1 MKQQVGDVE
10 TKAVQTPDHVVRD
23 HEDRDKGAIEL
34 RRSAVQPGR
43 IEILPNQC
51 WINHGL
57 FQPGEMYEVITA
69 KEIEKHG
76 QVAKNS
82 RQSND
87 ENQNR
92 NRVFLNQRGAGR
104 LTRLLCVAL
113 VSSLV

>member
-1 MKQQVGDVE
+1 ME
-10 TKAVQTPDHVVRD
+10 TEPVQTPDHVVSD
-23 HEDRDKGAIEL
+23 HEDRYKRAIEL

-43 IEILPNQC
+43 VEILPDQC
-51 WINHGL
+51 WIDHGL
-57 FQPGEMYEVITA
+57 FQPGEMYEVVTA

-76 QVAKNS
+76 QVAKKS
-82 RQSND
+82 CQSND

-92 NRVFLNQRGAGR
+92 SCVFLNQRGAGR